1 MRGDFIFSLTT
12 GMGNLEWET
21 LFPIHKRDYSRGPV
35 GQCQFQKKGVR
46 RKDTILKEIAKA
58 YLVPHI
64 NSNFEKRVRLLKGM
78 IGRYRANGFLMHS
91 DRNC

>member
-1 MRGDFIFSLTT
+1 MSISK
-12 GMGNLEWET
+12 E
-21 LFPIHKRDYSRGPV
+21 
-35 GQCQFQKKGVR
+35 GVR

-58 YLVPHI
+58 YLVPYI

-91 DRNC
+91 DRNG